1 MDIHWLLFVR
11 YLEFFAKF
19 QGSRK
24 QRQQTSLSM
33 SFAHS
38 STRDVSLRRG
48 YMRVCK
54 SPEYVR
60 ICESYV
66 HNGAKLQKRTN
77 ICKFLCKKI
86 IKNLHFKRKIETFA
100 GKVSICMNQ
109 TARDY
114 RASGIR
120 SNERSRSPCGGA
132 EARSADTYAD
142 RISCR
147 RHNPAGTRSRR
158 TSGCLRS

>member
-54 SPEYVR
+54 TPEYVR

-109 TARDY
+109 IP
-114 RASGIR
+114 GITGR
-120 SNERSRSPCGGA
+120 PELDPTNVA
-132 EARSADTYAD
+132 EVHTVGQELVL
-142 RISCR
+142 RI
-147 RHNPAGTRSRR
+147 HTQTEFHTTRIIQLIRVFEE
-158 TSGCLRS
+158 